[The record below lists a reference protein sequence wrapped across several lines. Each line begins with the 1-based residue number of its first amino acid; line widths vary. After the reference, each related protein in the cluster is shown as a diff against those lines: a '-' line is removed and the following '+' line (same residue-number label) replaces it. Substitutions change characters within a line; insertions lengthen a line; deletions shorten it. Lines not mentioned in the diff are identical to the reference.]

1 MDKVDII
8 VLLDHFQK
16 IKAEWANKSIQIL
29 YDSLS
34 KKALFELSYHAAND
48 VPTRNIHVHM
58 KPGED
63 ESGNEAV
70 FYSST
75 EKVFM
80 HIIGS
85 DDNVGITLY
94 AEDESKFSSM
104 QEINQK
110 LQKMVQH
117 FKARSKNLQDQITKT
132 ILVERKIDKVIHL
145 AIDKDLARNVYG
157 GIGEVRERG
166 ALIPLIRSAKMAGK
180 VELAVMKWMNT
191 AYKENQDAPFPLEKA
206 KGLTKNFLQIK
217 DWLMKRINNSF
228 TEPEEELLKDT
239 SEFIKDE

>member
-1 MDKVDII
+1 M
-8 VLLDHFQK
+8 LNNFQK
-16 IKAEWANKSIQIL
+16 IKEEWAHQSIQIP

-34 KKALFELSYHAAND
+34 KKALFELTYHAANN

-58 KPGED
+58 KPGDD
-63 ESGNEAV
+63 EPGNEAI
-70 FYSST
+70 FYSPT
-75 EKVFM
+75 EKVFI
-80 HIIGS
+80 HILGS
-85 DDNVGITLY
+85 EENVEVTLY
-94 AEDESKFSSM
+94 SENQAKVSAVN
-104 QEINQK
+104 EI
-110 LQKMVQH
+110 LQRVKHLSTDFV
-117 FKARSKNLQDQITKT
+117 KRSTNLQDQITKT

-145 AIDKDLARNVYG
+145 AMDKDLARNVYG

-166 ALIPLIRSAKMAGK
+166 ALIPLIRSAEKAEV

-191 AYKENQDAPFPLEKA
+191 AFKENQDAPFPIEKA

-217 DWLMKRINNSF
+217 DWLMKRIDNSF

>member
-1 MDKVDII
+1 MDKVDVI

-16 IKAEWANKSIQIL
+16 IKAEWANKAIQIP

-34 KKALFELSYHAAND
+34 KKALFELSYHAANN

-63 ESGNEAV
+63 EPGNEAV
-70 FYSST
+70 FYSPT
-75 EKVFM
+75 EKVF
-80 HIIGS
+80 IDIVGAEN
-85 DDNVGITLY
+85 NVTITLY
-94 AEDESKFSSM
+94 SEDETKFSAV

-110 LQKMVQH
+110 LQKMIQD
-117 FKARSKNLQDQITKT
+117 FKGRSSNLQDQITKT

-145 AIDKDLARNVYG
+145 AMDKDLARNVYG

-166 ALIPLIRSAKMAGK
+166 ALIPLIRSAEKADV
-180 VELAVMKWMNT
+180 VELAVMKWMNI
-191 AYKENQDAPFPLEKA
+191 AFKENQDAPFAIEKA

-217 DWLMKRINNSF
+217 DWLMKRIDNSF
-228 TEPEEELLKDT
+228 TAPEEVLLKDK
-239 SEFIKDE
+239 SEFIKD

>member
-1 MDKVDII
+1 MDKVDVI

-16 IKAEWANKSIQIL
+16 IKAEWTNKSIQIP

-63 ESGNEAV
+63 APGNEAV
-70 FYSST
+70 FYSPT

-80 HIIGS
+80 HIIG
-85 DDNVGITLY
+85 DENNVVITLY
-94 AEDESKFSSM
+94 AEDESKFSAI

-110 LQKMVQH
+110 LQKIIQD
-117 FKARSKNLQDQITKT
+117 FRARPPNLQDQITKT

-145 AIDKDLARNVYG
+145 AMDKDLARNVYG

-166 ALIPLIRSAKMAGK
+166 ALIPLIRSAPKSDV
-180 VELAVMKWMNT
+180 VELAVMKWMDI
-191 AYKENQDAPFPLEKA
+191 AYHENQDAPFSIEKG

-228 TEPEEELLKDT
+228 TAPEAELLKDK